1 MHEKHKV
8 VKKYPKKTK
17 MKRANEQKDGITIC
31 ESPSPNEIV
40 PVGDVGNLNAWLVP
54 FVARWV
60 LCLRDI
66 LACLSG
72 PIIRI
77 RQYGILL

>member
-60 LCLRDI
+60 LCL
-66 LACLSG
+66 
-72 PIIRI
+72 
-77 RQYGILL
+77 

>member
-1 MHEKHKV
+1 
-8 VKKYPKKTK
+8 

-60 LCLRDI
+60 LCL
-66 LACLSG
+66 
-72 PIIRI
+72 
-77 RQYGILL
+77 